1 MKADTWQK
9 IISTIL
15 FLACL
20 SGLIFKVQEC
30 IRKFVSNPQS
40 VDISLVKQTMIEFP
54 TLTFCPQM
62 YMVHNEGFYPEAYN
76 FSSMKNCGLKF
87 PEFESEHWALPW
99 IGNCTKDYK
108 NFWKSI
114 ENKWEDFKVNY
125 IKIQSSLDYLM
136 LSKLT
141 PTPFYSHLHGVC
153 YSWEVPRDVIEKG
166 IQYIEISAG
175 HKADFVIFFH
185 SKGLLN
191 NNPRMSL
198 EYAIIN
204 MISKS
209 IITVNLNFK
218 QLENLDYNGEKCE
231 QNPNY
236 DFNKCLNEEIFNESM
251 KILNCTTPYGPNKDH
266 ICDSTDLANQAIG
279 IYSRKNLNYICLHP
293 CKIIGEFDSDVWIK
307 QESHFHSSEAFIFFK
322 KYIARNESK
331 YSYTE
336 LDLLAAIGGYFGL
349 FLGFSIFHLR
359 DFVLY
364 LIAKFK

>member
-1 MKADTWQK
+1 M
-9 IISTIL
+9 
-15 FLACL
+15 
-20 SGLIFKVQEC
+20 
-30 IRKFVSNPQS
+30 SNPQS

-62 YMVHNEGFYPEAYN
+62 YMVRNEGFYPEAYN

-279 IYSRKNLNYICLHP
+279 IYSRKNLNYIYACILAKLLVNLIQTSGSNKRATFIPVRLSYFSRNTLQETNQNIPTLNWICLLLSEVILVSFWAFLFFTFVTLSFTLLQSSN
-293 CKIIGEFDSDVWIK
+293 KIIDVQNNK
-307 QESHFHSSEAFIFFK
+307 
-322 KYIARNESK
+322 
-331 YSYTE
+331 
-336 LDLLAAIGGYFGL
+336 
-349 FLGFSIFHLR
+349 
-359 DFVLY
+359 
-364 LIAKFK
+364 